1 MAATYHVERARIPV
15 LGLKHATP
23 SLCVTTAGRNSVTRS
38 QQSYHW
44 TWLGI
49 PVLAGL
55 VFVLALLWLSWWA
68 LALLLA
74 GTALGCLWCRAMA
87 IVNGR
92 APMRDTRRSRPRMV
106 K

>member
-1 MAATYHVERARIPV
+1 MAAVQSNGALDGATRVSIPV
-15 LGLKHATP
+15 RFDQQNTNGLWI
-23 SLCVTTAGRNSVTRS
+23 TTAGRNSATSS

-55 VFVLALLWLSWWA
+55 VFVLALGFVAWWA
-68 LALLLA
+68 LALLLI
-74 GTALGCLWCRAMA
+74 GTALGCLWCRAVA

-92 APMRDTRRSRPRMV
+92 RG
-106 K
+106 